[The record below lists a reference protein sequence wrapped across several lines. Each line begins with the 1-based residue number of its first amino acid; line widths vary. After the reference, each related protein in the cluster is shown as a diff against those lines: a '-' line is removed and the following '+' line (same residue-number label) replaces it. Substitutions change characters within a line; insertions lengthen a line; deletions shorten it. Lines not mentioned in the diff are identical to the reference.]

1 MRICPLQHQATA
13 IRRRN
18 SMLSFAE
25 KQEITSNAVKR
36 EYIMRNKLV
45 LYPSKAKEWEHIV
58 DQMAE
63 EIAELRNA

>member
-1 MRICPLQHQATA
+1 
-13 IRRRN
+13 
-18 SMLSFAE
+18 MLSFAE